1 MQNRS
6 AVILLVLLGL
16 CSAGCDDDRSARS
29 AVGQAEQRTA
39 QPQATRQIVPPAKA
53 DLPAA
58 QTHRIR
64 QRDFKLVHVFVALA
78 DNKHQ
83 GIVPVPAVLG
93 NGQDAANNLYWGA
106 MYGVKGFF
114 GRSKNWRKLKIQP
127 HAKHA
132 YILDNAA
139 FQYKDTVFIAQAYDG
154 AKMKTALHDFFA
166 AVAGKGSLRFN
177 ITGIRNSAESVIVE
191 SAGMAEV
198 NCFVGHNGLMDMRLD
213 NIPARSQRSS
223 RSFAV
228 VLACKSQ
235 PYFGPILEQLDCI
248 PLITTSGL
256 MAPEAYTLEAILTA
270 FADDLN
276 VDSMHTAAAG
286 AYAKYQKCSVSAAR
300 RLFVPYSQK

>member
-6 AVILLVLLGL
+6 VVILLVLFGI
-16 CSAGCDDDRSARS
+16 CCVGCDDDRSGGS
-29 AVGQAEQRTA
+29 AVGQEEQSTA
-39 QPQATRQIVPPAKA
+39 RPEAASRVVPPAKV
-53 DLPAA
+53 DFPAA
-58 QTHRIR
+58 QIHKIP

-127 HAKHA
+127 HTKHA

-154 AKMKTALHDFFA
+154 AKMEMALRDFFA
-166 AVAGKGSLRFN
+166 SVAGKGSRRFN
-177 ITGIRNSAESVIVE
+177 ITGIKNSAESVIVE

-213 NIPARSQRSS
+213 NIPTRSQRSS

-235 PYFGPILEQLDCI
+235 PYFAGVLEQLDCV

-256 MAPEAYTLEAILTA
+256 MAPEAYTLEAILTT
-270 FADDLN
+270 FTDDFN
-276 VDSMHTAAAG
+276 VQTIHTAAAG

>member
-1 MQNRS
+1 MPTRS
-6 AVILLVLLGL
+6 GTILLLMLSVLF
-16 CSAGCDDDRSARS
+16 AGCDDDRGAGP
-29 AVGQAEQRTA
+29 AVGQTVQSSAQR
-39 QPQATRQIVPPAKA
+39 QMPPKSAI
-53 DLPAA
+53 PSPP
-58 QTHRIR
+58 THEIP

-127 HAKHA
+127 HTKHA

-166 AVAGKGSLRFN
+166 AVAGKNSRRFN

-223 RSFAV
+223 HSFAV

-235 PYFGPILEQLDCI
+235 PYFGPVLEQLDCI

-270 FADDLN
+270 FTDDFNAD
-276 VDSMHTAAAG
+276 SIHAAAAG